1 MANKEALKFQEALA
15 NKIKT
20 WEQTEDFAAGG
31 SNRQKLNRSLN
42 LLLGSDPEVIVDML
56 GGDFVP
62 NDPRE
67 AMNLIRGLDL
77 KTLKSM
83 EILDLKGLGNKLVG
97 HHGIAASTLQNLRYM
112 PPKER
117 LKVYK
122 GLADMGQRFGMD
134 PKQIFLIADEIH
146 KSVAHRGDFSGKKTG
161 VQLPYIVGETGDE
174 FLKRFE
180 EPMRLQLQ
188 DLENALATGQT
199 QDYYKA
205 INVLEDNL
213 QFPRGTLADPNTPI
227 VVKDAATKLF
237 KNVSPQIRDVVT
249 GGGDITK
256 GTQAILDQT
265 KFKEK
270 PLNRLFELAQVNG
283 IVKTVPKVG
292 VVGGALTL
300 ASLGLDAKAA
310 SEIGKQGDTPMET
323 TANLFDGLSGATG
336 LAAARPSPFSL
347 PLGVA
352 SGVFAASG
360 AAIRWRVNKD
370 KERAE
375 TIKQMDPRTRTS
387 SWQDIDATLEDT
399 NQLKRERR
407 SNMSMFSGAFK

>member
-20 WEQTEDFAAGG
+20 WEQTPDFAAGG

-42 LLLGSDPEVIVDML
+42 LLLGSDPEIVIDML

-62 NDPRE
+62 NNPRE
-67 AMNLIRGLDL
+67 AVNLIRGLDL

-97 HHGIAASTLQNLRYM
+97 HHSIAASTLQALRNM
-112 PPKER
+112 PPTER

-134 PKQIFLIADEIH
+134 PRQIFLIADKIH
-146 KSVAHRGDFSGKKTG
+146 KSIAHGGDFSGVKTK
-161 VQLPYIVGETGDE
+161 VTLPYIVGETGDE

-180 EPMRLQLQ
+180 APMRRQLIA
-188 DLENALATGQT
+188 LENAVAAGET
-199 QDYYKA
+199 QDYYRA
-205 INVLEDNL
+205 INVLEENL
-213 QFPRGTLADPNTPI
+213 QFPRGTLIDPNTPI
-227 VVKDAATKLF
+227 DLKKAATQLF
-237 KNVSPQIRDVVT
+237 SNVSPEIREVVT
-249 GGGDITK
+249 GGGDIQK
-256 GTQAILDQT
+256 GTQEILNQT
-265 KFKEK
+265 RFKQK
-270 PLNRLFELAQVNG
+270 SLKNLFEIAQANG
-283 IVKTVPKVG
+283 IVKIIPKYG
-292 VVGGALTL
+292 LVGGALTL

-336 LAAARPSPFSL
+336 VVAARPSPLSL

-352 SGVFAASG
+352 SGVFSAVGG
-360 AAIRWRVNKD
+360 AMRWRVHKD

-375 TIKQMDPRTRTS
+375 TLKQMDPGTRTS
-387 SWQDIDATLEDT
+387 SWQDINATLEDT
-399 NQLKRERR
+399 NQLKRERY
-407 SNMSMFSGAFK
+407 SNMSMSSGAFK

>member
-20 WEQTEDFAAGG
+20 WEQTEDFAAGS

-42 LLLGSDPEVIVDML
+42 LLLGSDPEIVIDML

-62 NDPRE
+62 DDPRE

-97 HHGIAASTLQNLRYM
+97 HHGIAASTLQALRNM
-112 PPKER
+112 PPAER

-134 PKQIFLIADEIH
+134 PKQIFLIADKIH
-146 KSVAHRGDFSGKKTG
+146 KSIAHEGDFSGVKTK
-161 VQLPYIVGETGDE
+161 VTLPYIVGETGDE

-180 EPMRLQLQ
+180 APMKRQLAA
-188 DLENALATGQT
+188 LENAVAAGET

-227 VVKDAATKLF
+227 AVKDAATKLF

-249 GGGDITK
+249 GGGDIKK
-256 GTQAILDQT
+256 GTQEILKQT

-270 PLNRLFELAQVNG
+270 PLNKLFEAAQTSG
-283 IVKTVPKVG
+283 IIKSIPKFG
-292 VVGGALTL
+292 VVGGAVTL

-310 SEIGKQGDTPMET
+310 SETFKEGETPMET
-323 TANLFDGLSGATG
+323 TANMFGGISGALG
-336 LAAARPSPFSL
+336 LAASRPSPFQ
-347 PLGVA
+347 PALGVA
-352 SGVFAASG
+352 SGVFGVVSG
-360 AAIRWRVNKD
+360 AVRWRVNKD
-370 KERAE
+370 AKRQAD
-375 TIKQMDPRTRTS
+375 IKQMDPATRTNLAAGVE
-387 SWQDIDATLEDT
+387 ATLQDT
-399 NQLKRERR
+399 NQLKRERS
-407 SNMSMFSGAFK
+407 SNMSMLSGSFK